1 LHHSIKQ
8 DFNSKIENCF
18 IFKADM
24 FNSQDLILSDK
35 TFAFLQVVEKDNVLT
50 LTLNRPDKKN
60 ALHPVMAN
68 EIAFAL
74 AYASKSKS
82 VWAVV
87 IKANGD
93 VFCAGADLKA
103 FMGGGEE
110 TISTVP
116 KASGEILLG
125 EVFRTLHRPCIA
137 QVEGNAFAGAFLL
150 LCGCTH
156 VVAANDVQFGLPE
169 VKRGLFPFQ
178 VMASMLEVMPARK
191 VMDWCMRGSSLS
203 AAEASELGLVT
214 HISPREEVEST
225 VQKLLSE
232 ILSNSPSAI
241 RMGLEAYA
249 HLRSEAS
256 KKNHHY
262 LIGML
267 MKTVQTKDAQEGILA
282 FKEKR
287 QPKWTGE

>member
-1 LHHSIKQ
+1 
-8 DFNSKIENCF
+8 
-18 IFKADM
+18 M

-74 AYASKSKS
+74 AYASQSKG

-103 FMGGGEE
+103 FMGGDEE

-116 KASGEILLG
+116 KANGEILLG
-125 EVFRTLHRPCIA
+125 EVFRTLNRPCIA

-203 AAEASELGLVT
+203 AAEAADLGLVT

-232 ILSNSPSAI
+232 ILLNSPSAI

-249 HLRSEAS
+249 HLRGEES

>member
-1 LHHSIKQ
+1 
-8 DFNSKIENCF
+8 
-18 IFKADM
+18 M
-24 FNSQDLILSDK
+24 FNPQDLTLTDK
-35 TFAFLQVVEKDNVLT
+35 TFAFLKVEESEHVLT

-68 EIAFAL
+68 EIAFAM
-74 AYASKSKS
+74 AYASQSKS

-87 IKANGD
+87 LKAKGD

-110 TISTVP
+110 TSSTVP
-116 KASGEILLG
+116 KAQGEILLG

-156 VVAANDVQFGLPE
+156 VVAEEQVHFGLPE

-178 VMASMLEVMPARK
+178 VMASMMEVMPARK
-191 VMDWCMRGSSLS
+191 VIDWCIRGNELDATE
-203 AAEASELGLVT
+203 AAEMGLVT
-214 HISPREEVEST
+214 HIAPKGGATDVVST
-225 VQKLLSE
+225 LLQE
-232 ILSNSPSAI
+232 ILANSPSAI

-249 HLRSEAS
+249 HLRGEEA
-256 KKNHHY
+256 KQNHQY
-262 LIGML
+262 LVGML
-267 MKTVQTKDAQEGILA
+267 MKTVQTKDAQEGIMA
-282 FKEKR
+282 FREKR
-287 QPKWTGE
+287 EPKWTGE

>member
-1 LHHSIKQ
+1 
-8 DFNSKIENCF
+8 
-18 IFKADM
+18 M
-24 FNSQDLILSDK
+24 FNPQDLTLTDK
-35 TFAFLQVVEKDNVLT
+35 TFAFLEVEERDHVLT

-68 EIAFAL
+68 EIAFAM
-74 AYASKSKS
+74 AYASQSKS

-110 TISTVP
+110 TNSTVP
-116 KASGEILLG
+116 KANGEILLG

-156 VVAANDVQFGLPE
+156 VVAEEQVHFGLPE

-178 VMASMLEVMPARK
+178 VMASMMEVMPARK
-191 VMDWCMRGSSLS
+191 VIDWCIRGNELDATV
-203 AAEASELGLVT
+203 AAELGLVT
-214 HISPREEVEST
+214 HIAPKGRAADVVST
-225 VQKLLSE
+225 LLQE
-232 ILSNSPSAI
+232 ILANSPSAI

-249 HLRSEAS
+249 HLRGEEA
-256 KKNHHY
+256 KQNHQY
-262 LIGML
+262 LVGML
-267 MKTVQTKDAQEGILA
+267 MKTVQTKDAQEGIMA
-282 FKEKR
+282 FREKR
-287 QPKWTGE
+287 APKWTGE

>member
-1 LHHSIKQ
+1 
-8 DFNSKIENCF
+8 
-18 IFKADM
+18 M
-24 FNSQDLILSDK
+24 FNPQDLTLPDK
-35 TFAFLQVVEKDNVLT
+35 TFTFLELKEHDHVLT

-74 AYASKSKS
+74 AYANKSKD

-110 TISTVP
+110 TNSTVP

-137 QVEGNAFAGAFLL
+137 QVEGDAFAGAFLL
-150 LCGCTH
+150 LCGCSH
-156 VVAANDVQFGLPE
+156 VVAADDVHFGLPE

-178 VMASMLEVMPARK
+178 VMASMMEVMPARK
-191 VMDWCMRGSSLS
+191 VMDWCMRGNTLS
-203 AAEASELGLVT
+203 ASQAADLGLVT
-214 HISPREEVEST
+214 HIAPRTEVEAT

-241 RMGLEAYA
+241 RNGLEAYS
-249 HLRSEAS
+249 HLRGEEA
-256 KKNHHY
+256 KKNYQY

-287 QPKWTGE
+287 TPVWKNE

>member
-1 LHHSIKQ
+1 
-8 DFNSKIENCF
+8 
-18 IFKADM
+18 M
-24 FNSQDLILSDK
+24 FNPQDLTFTDK
-35 TFAFLQVVEKDNVLT
+35 TFAFLEVEERDHVLT
-50 LTLNRPDKKN
+50 LTLNRADKKN

-68 EIAFAL
+68 EIAFAM
-74 AYASKSKS
+74 AYASQSTN

-87 IKANGD
+87 LKANGD

-110 TISTVP
+110 TTSTVP
-116 KASGEILLG
+116 KAQGEILLG

-156 VVAANDVQFGLPE
+156 VVAADHVRFGLPE

-178 VMASMLEVMPARK
+178 VMASMMEVMPARK
-191 VMDWCMRGSSLS
+191 VMDWCIRGNDLS
-203 AAEASELGLVT
+203 ATEAAELGLVT
-214 HISPREEVEST
+214 HISPQVQVAYT
-225 VQKLLSE
+225 VQNLLNE
-232 ILSNSPSAI
+232 ILANSPSAI
-241 RMGLEAYA
+241 RNGLEAYA
-249 HLRSEAS
+249 HLRGEEA
-256 KKNHHY
+256 KKNHQY

-267 MKTVQTKDAQEGILA
+267 MRTVQTKDAQEGVLA